1 MNAKSPHDVGPLGDL
16 GGSEGNTTTNMA
28 RRARRRVRLPIAET
42 SRLAYERATE
52 RRGLIY
58 GAIETLLREHGPLTD
73 DGIYRA
79 YLEAG
84 YPRRSRQNVGTARC
98 ELADAKRVR
107 YTGARGLSDAGN
119 PARLWELAP
128 ADPDPVQ
135 GEGGA
140 L

>member
-1 MNAKSPHDVGPLGDL
+1 MNAKSPHDGGPLGDL
-16 GGSEGNTTTNMA
+16 GGSEGKPTTDA
-28 RRARRRVRLPIAET
+28 PRARRRARLPITET

-73 DGIYRA
+73 DALYRLYRA
-79 YLEAG
+79 AG
-84 YPRRSRQNVGTARC
+84 YPLRSRQNVGTARC
-98 ELADAKRVR
+98 ELRDAERVR
-107 YTGARGLSDAGN
+107 FTGRWGVSDMGN
-119 PARLWELAP
+119 RARLWEVAP
-128 ADPDPVQ
+128 ADSDPVQ

>member
-1 MNAKSPHDVGPLGDL
+1 MNAKSPHDVGPLDDL
-16 GGSEGNTTTNMA
+16 GGSA
-28 RRARRRVRLPIAET
+28 HDSIADAPRARRRTRLPIAET

-84 YPRRSRQNVGTARC
+84 YPLRSRQNVGTARC

-107 YTGARGLSDAGN
+107 YTGCKGLSDAGN

-128 ADPDPVQ
+128 ADSDPAR